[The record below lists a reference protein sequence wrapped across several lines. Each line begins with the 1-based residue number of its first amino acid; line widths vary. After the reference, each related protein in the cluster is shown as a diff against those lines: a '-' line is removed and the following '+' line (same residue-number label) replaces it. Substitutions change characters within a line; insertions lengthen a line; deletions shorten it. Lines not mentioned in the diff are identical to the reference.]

1 MIDYKYFDLFW
12 RDSTD
17 KQWIIEYSGGTI
29 TNKELFS
36 ESIEISES
44 LCSEESLRFGCG
56 GAGMIKFKVADIYL
70 PLTGDTLI
78 VKVVLDK
85 HNDDPFTLGK
95 YKVKSDNL
103 TADKMWREVTAYDA
117 MHDII
122 NSDMAAWY
130 NSILPQASSSVAVR
144 QFRSGLAEYFGLE
157 EIVPDGGLVND
168 GEIINRTIEPE
179 QISGKDVLS
188 AICEMNGCF
197 AHIGRDGKL
206 HYIYLPQAIEGLYPA
221 KDLYPDH
228 APDYLAQSATG
239 HLYPQSPKTL
249 PIARDRN
256 YIECE
261 YSDFI
266 TSRITCLVIRGNEN
280 DVGSIY
286 PGDSVSESDNTYII
300 EDNFL
305 LYGKSHADLQRISAN
320 IFDKISG
327 ITYRPYSLKIRANP
341 CIEVGDPIRTQT
353 GHRMIESYVLSRT
366 ISGIQA
372 ASDTLVAKGTEK
384 YAENVNSVQKSIKQL
399 KGRTNT
405 LIRTVDET
413 RSELE
418 DLESSTNTRFIQTA
432 EEIRAEASRAQSAEG
447 QLSASISL
455 TASGLNAEILKEKE
469 RAQGEEE
476 RLSTNISATAEG
488 IRADI
493 IAESSRAQGE
503 ELRLSTS
510 ISATAEEIRA
520 EVSRAQG
527 AEQLLSSSISQT
539 ASQIALK
546 VSKGDVSSQLSVE
559 SGQVEI
565 DSNRL
570 IINSTDFSLG
580 SDGKM
585 HSSGGTIGGWT
596 ISNAKIY
603 NAGAGYG
610 ECTAVQQSL
619 SGNTYAFVA
628 GASSHSDYSTGG
640 FRVKH
645 NGETRIKELR
655 IGDTF
660 WMSKDGDMSIPI
672 SVLSVYGQGGNDVL
686 SVGAGVSKTSI
697 YNASISY
704 FVDNNPTF
712 EVAMSDP
719 AITGTYDAVFGQ
731 NGRLRKKSESSIRFK
746 HDVTKKISPGLD
758 PHRLLDLGIYQ
769 FKYNPGYLDNAD
781 EKCGKDIIGFI
792 AEDVA
797 EKYPVACI
805 HDEYGRPSNWDARYI
820 IPPLLSLVQEQC
832 KEMEHMKMELFSIRG
847 ELDSL
852 KNYAYGG
859 NKK

>member
-85 HNDDPFTLGK
+85 HYDDPFTLGK

-117 MHDII
+117 IHDII

-197 AHIGRDGKL
+197 ARIGRDGKL

-228 APDYLAQSATG
+228 APDHLAQSATG

-286 PGDSVSESDNTYII
+286 PGDSASESDNTYII

-320 IFDKISG
+320 IFDKISS

-384 YAENVNSVQKSIKQL
+384 YAENVNSVQRSIKQL

-476 RLSTNISATAEG
+476 RLSTNISATAEE

-493 IAESSRAQGE
+493 IAESSRAKGE

-527 AEQLLSSSISQT
+527 AEQLLSSSIAQT

-546 VSKGDVSSQLSVE
+546 VSKGDVSSQLSIE

-610 ECTAVQQSL
+610 ECTAVQQSMY
-619 SGNTYAFVA
+619 GNTYAFVA
-628 GASSHSDYSTGG
+628 GASSHSDYSTGN
-640 FRVKH
+640 FRVRHDGKTYIDDLVIGH
-645 NGETRIKELR
+645 INDELYMYR
-655 IGDTF
+655 EYQKLEALSAYFGGGYELHVGDGFSQVDIGNLEVQSFVGTN
-660 WMSKDGDMSIPI
+660 PI
-672 SVLSVYGQGGNDVL
+672 
-686 SVGAGVSKTSI
+686 
-697 YNASISY
+697 
-704 FVDNNPTF
+704 F

-746 HDVTKKISPGLD
+746 HDITRRINPDLD
-758 PHRLLDLGIYQ
+758 PHGLLGLGIYQ
-769 FKYNPGYLDNAD
+769 FKYNSGYLDNAD

-820 IPPLLSLVQEQC
+820 IPPLLSLVQEQY
-832 KEMEHMKMELFSIRG
+832 KKMKQMKMELFSIRG

-852 KNYAYGG
+852 KNYVYGG
-859 NKK
+859 NEK